1 MKSKLS
7 SGHGLRVLIGI
18 PMIYLVASI
27 AEARIDLSVLQQQGY
42 GVVEIKRPHPN
53 TLTVQAKINGRSAL
67 LILDT
72 GWSGHGITLDS
83 DAAGALNTPLADH
96 PSSMHT
102 LSGKKMT
109 GFKKGVV
116 DTVLLGNVE
125 MHHVPTLVGYIAGLH
140 DASLRRSV
148 GANGFLSAGFL
159 RTCSA
164 VIDLHNLR
172 LYLRPPGTGRRA
184 ILGPALR
191 SAGLAEIPFSITGNA
206 HAIVNAEING
216 ATGAMIVDTG
226 KSLTGVDARFASK
239 MKVLGYSSRV
249 GTIDAA
255 GVLSRTQLAKIRSF
269 KIGGVNLRAPDLRL
283 EHFPVYTQTSGKL
296 IGFLGIDILGP
307 NGTIIDFG
315 NLKLYCYPL

>member
-1 MKSKLS
+1 MKSKFS
-7 SGHGLRVLIGI
+7 SGRGLRALVGI
-18 PMIYLVASI
+18 QMIYLVTSI
-27 AEARIDLSVLQQQGY
+27 AEARIDLGVLQQQGY

-53 TLTVQAKINGRSAL
+53 TLTVAAKINGRSTL

-72 GWSGHGITLDS
+72 GWSGHGITLDREY
-83 DAAGALNTPLADH
+83 AGTLETPLADH
-96 PSSMHT
+96 TATMHT
-102 LSGKKMT
+102 ISGKSLT

-116 DTVLLGNVE
+116 ETVLLGNVE
-125 MHHVPTLVGYIAGLH
+125 MHRVPVVVGYIAGLH
-140 DASLRRSV
+140 DASVRRKI

-184 ILGPALR
+184 VLGPALR
-191 SAGLAEIPFSITGNA
+191 NAGLAEIPFGITGNA
-206 HAIVNAEING
+206 LAVVNAEING
-216 ATGAMIVDTG
+216 AAGAMIVDTG

-283 EHFPVYTQTSGKL
+283 EHFPTYTQTRGKL